1 MFQILKAD
9 KTIDFMRWSKLAF
22 IFSILMIGASLFTLS
37 TKWLNWGLDFT
48 GGTLIEVGFE
58 QPANLEDIRGALEA
72 KGFGDAT
79 VQNFGSARE
88 VMVRLRPRDNVAG
101 ETLGNQILS
110 AIKEGTGS
118 SVEMRR
124 IEFVG
129 PNVGDELAEAG
140 GLAILASLICIL
152 LYVSMRFEWRLAA
165 GAVLALAHDVIIT
178 LGIFSIMQIE
188 VDLTIVAA
196 LLTVV
201 GYSLNDTIVVFD
213 RIRENFRKLRKGDS
227 AEIMNS
233 SITQTLSRTLITSGT
248 TLLVVI
254 ALFVQG
260 GANIHGFATALLL
273 GITVGTYSSIY
284 VASALALKLGI
295 TREHL
300 LPPQVEKE
308 GAEFDE
314 LLRVIPATSSY
325 LGMS

>member
-1 MFQILKAD
+1 MFQIMKAD
-9 KTIDFMRWSKLAF
+9 KTIDFMRWSKLASVLSV
-22 IFSILMIGASLFTLS
+22 IMIATAIFTLS

-58 QPANLEDIRGALEA
+58 QPADLEKIRGALQE

-88 VMVRLRPRDNVAG
+88 VMVRLRPREDAQG
-101 ETLGNQILS
+101 EKLGNQILT
-110 AIKEGTGS
+110 ALEQGTGEA
-118 SVEMRR
+118 VEMRR

-129 PNVGDELAEAG
+129 PNVGDELTEAG
-140 GLAILASLICIL
+140 GLAILVSLICIL
-152 LYVSMRFEWRLAA
+152 IYVSMRFEWRLAA
-165 GAVLALAHDVIIT
+165 GAVLALTHDVIIT
-178 LGIFSIMQIE
+178 LGVFSLMQIE

-213 RIRENFRKLRKGDS
+213 RIRENFRKMRKGDS
-227 AEIMNS
+227 AEVMNS
-233 SITQTLSRTLITSGT
+233 SITQTLSRTLITSAT
-248 TLLVVI
+248 TLFVVI
-254 ALFVQG
+254 ALFTQG
-260 GANIHGFATALLL
+260 GALIHGFATALLL

-295 TREHL
+295 QREHL
-300 LPPQVEKE
+300 MPPQIEKE

-314 LLRVIPATSSY
+314 MP
-325 LGMS
+325 

>member
-1 MFQILKAD
+1 MFQILKAE
-9 KTIDFMRWSKLAF
+9 KTIDFMRWSKVTFML
-22 IFSILMIGASLFTLS
+22 SLLMIGASIFTLS

-58 QPANLEDIRGALEA
+58 QPANLEEIRSSLEA

-88 VMVRLRPRDNVAG
+88 VMVRLRPRDDMAG
-101 ETLGNQILS
+101 QVLGNQILE
-110 AIKEGTGS
+110 AIKDGTGKA
-118 SVEMRR
+118 VEMRR

-129 PNVGDELAEAG
+129 PNVGDELTEAG
-140 GLAILASLICIL
+140 GLAIIASLICIL
-152 LYVSMRFEWRLAA
+152 IYVSVRFEWRLAA
-165 GAVLALAHDVIIT
+165 GAVMSLAHDVIIT
-178 LGIFSIMQIE
+178 LGVFSLMQIE

-213 RIRENFRKLRKGDS
+213 RIRENFRKLRKGESTEIINS
-227 AEIMNS
+227 A
-233 SITQTLSRTLITSGT
+233 ITQTLSRTLITSGT
-248 TLLVVI
+248 TLFVVI

-300 LPPQVEKE
+300 LPQQVEKE
-308 GAEFDE
+308 GAD
-314 LLRVIPATSSY
+314 LDQLP
-325 LGMS
+325 

>member
-1 MFQILKAD
+1 MFQILKPD
-9 KTIDFMRWSKLAF
+9 MMIDFMRWSKGAF
-22 IFSILMIGASLFTLS
+22 VLSVVVIGAALFSLS
-37 TKWLNWGLDFT
+37 TNWLNWGLDFT

-58 QPANLEDIRGALEA
+58 QPADLEQIRSSLEA

-79 VQNFGSARE
+79 VQNFGSSRD
-88 VMVRLRPRDNVAG
+88 VMVRLRPRDDVQG
-101 ETLGNQILS
+101 EVLGNQILD
-110 AIKEGTGS
+110 AIKEGTGE

-140 GLAILASLICIL
+140 GMAIIVSLICIL

-165 GAVLALAHDVIIT
+165 GAVMALAHDIIIT
-178 LGIFSIMQIE
+178 IGVFSFLQIE
-188 VDLTIVAA
+188 VDLTIIAA

-213 RIRENFRKLRKGDS
+213 RIRENFRKMRKGEP
-227 AEIMNS
+227 AEIING
-233 SITQTLSRTLITSGT
+233 SISQTLSRTLITSAT
-248 TLLVVI
+248 TLFVVI
-254 ALFVQG
+254 ALFTQG

-273 GITVGTYSSIY
+273 GIIVGTYSSIY

-295 TREHL
+295 NKEHL
-300 LPPQVEKE
+300 MPPQVDKE

-314 LLRVIPATSSY
+314 MP
-325 LGMS
+325 

>member
-1 MFQILKAD
+1 MFQIMKAD
-9 KTIDFMRWSKLAF
+9 KLIDFMRWSKLAF
-22 IFSILMIGASLFTLS
+22 ILSILMISASIFTLS

-58 QPANLEDIRGALEA
+58 QPADLQKVRDSLEVA
-72 KGFGDAT
+72 GFGDAV
-79 VQNFGSARE
+79 VQNFGTARD
-88 VMVRLRPRDNVAG
+88 VMVRLRPREDAQG
-101 ETLGNQILS
+101 AKLGNQILE
-110 AIKEGTGS
+110 AIKEGTGEA
-118 SVEMRR
+118 VEMRR

-140 GLAILASLICIL
+140 GLAILVSLICIL

-178 LGIFSIMQIE
+178 LGIFSFLQIE

-213 RIRENFRKLRKGDS
+213 RIRENFRKMRKGLAD
-227 AEIMNS
+227 EVMNS
-233 SITQTLSRTLITSGT
+233 SVTQTLSRTLITSLT
-248 TLLVVI
+248 TLFVVI
-254 ALFVQG
+254 ALFTQG
-260 GANIHGFATALLL
+260 GAMIHGFATALLL

-300 LPPQVEKE
+300 MPPQVDKE
-308 GAEFDE
+308 GEEIDE
-314 LLRVIPATSSY
+314 MP
-325 LGMS
+325 

>member
-1 MFQILKAD
+1 MFQILKTE
-9 KTIDFMRWSKLAF
+9 KTIDFMRWSKGAF
-22 IFSILMIGASLFTLS
+22 LLSLVMIGAALFTLS

-58 QPANLEDIRGALEA
+58 QPANLELVRSSLEA

-79 VQNFGSARE
+79 VQNFGSSRD
-88 VMVRLRPRDNVAG
+88 VMVRLRPREDMQG
-101 ETLGNQILS
+101 EKLGNQIL
-110 AIKEGTGS
+110 AALKEGTGENI
-118 SVEMRR
+118 EMRR

-129 PNVGDELAEAG
+129 PNVGDELTEAG
-140 GLAILASLICIL
+140 GLAILVSLLCIL

-165 GAVLALAHDVIIT
+165 GAVMALAHDVIIT
-178 LGIFSIMQIE
+178 LGIFSFLQIE

-213 RIRENFRKLRKGDS
+213 RIRENFRKMRKGES
-227 AEIMNS
+227 IEVMNN

-248 TLLVVI
+248 TLFVVI
-254 ALFVQG
+254 ALFTNG
-260 GANIHGFATALLL
+260 GAMIHGFATALLL

-295 TREHL
+295 QREHL
-300 LPPQVEKE
+300 MPTQVEKE
-308 GAEFDE
+308 GEEFDQM
-314 LLRVIPATSSY
+314 P
-325 LGMS
+325 

>member
-1 MFQILKAD
+1 MFQILKTD
-9 KTIDFMRWSKLAF
+9 KSIDFMRWSKFAF
-22 IFSILMIGASLFTLS
+22 IFSILMIGASIFTLS

-58 QPANLEDIRGALEA
+58 QPVNLEEIRVALEA

-79 VQNFGSARE
+79 VQNFGSARD
-88 VMVRLRPRDNVAG
+88 VMVRLRPRENVAS
-101 ETLGNQILS
+101 EALGNQILS
-110 AIKEGTGS
+110 AIKDGTGE

-129 PNVGDELAEAG
+129 PNVGDELTEAG
-140 GLAILASLICIL
+140 GLAILVSLLCIL

-178 LGIFSIMQIE
+178 LGIFSLMQVE

-213 RIRENFRKLRKGDS
+213 RIRENFRKMRKGES

-248 TLLVVI
+248 TLFVVI

-260 GANIHGFATALLL
+260 GAMIHGFAMALLL

-300 LPPQVEKE
+300 LTPQVEKE

-314 LLRVIPATSSY
+314 MP
-325 LGMS
+325 

>member
-1 MFQILKAD
+1 MFQILKTD
-9 KTIDFMRWSKLAF
+9 KSIDFMRWSKFAF
-22 IFSILMIGASLFTLS
+22 IFSILMIGASIFTLS

-58 QPANLEDIRGALEA
+58 QPVNLEEIRVALET

-79 VQNFGSARE
+79 VQNFGSARD
-88 VMVRLRPRDNVAG
+88 VMVRLRPRENVAS
-101 ETLGNQILS
+101 EALGNQILG
-110 AIKEGTGS
+110 AIKEGTGE

-129 PNVGDELAEAG
+129 PNVGDELTEAG
-140 GLAILASLICIL
+140 GLAILVSLLCIL

-178 LGIFSIMQIE
+178 LGIFSLMQVE

-213 RIRENFRKLRKGDS
+213 RIRENFRKMRKGES

-248 TLLVVI
+248 TLFVVI
-254 ALFVQG
+254 ALFTQG
-260 GANIHGFATALLL
+260 GALIHGFAMALLL

-300 LPPQVEKE
+300 LTPQVEKE

-314 LLRVIPATSSY
+314 MP
-325 LGMS
+325 